1 MSPRVSTSL
10 VHLRKENRYDPVAN
24 PRLPIGIYW
33 IGLFSQ
39 FSAKLIFFSSLTHFM
54 MEKYFRL
61 CSVESA
67 HNDKG
72 KMGDLDPFMCPLES
86 F

>member
-1 MSPRVSTSL
+1 MYTSVKKTDMIQLRIPASPL
-10 VHLRKENRYDPVAN
+10 AFIELDYFLNFALN
-24 PRLPIGIYW
+24 W
-33 IGLFSQ
+33 
-39 FSAKLIFFSSLTHFM
+39 FFSSSLAHFM
-54 MEKYFRL
+54 MEKYSRL

-86 F
+86 L

>member
-1 MSPRVSTSL
+1 MSTSL
-10 VHLRKENRYDPVAN
+10 VHLCKENRYDPVAN

-33 IGLFSQ
+33 IWQFSQ
-39 FSAKLIFFSSLTHFM
+39 FCAKLIFFSSLAHFM
-54 MEKYFRL
+54 MEKYSRL

-86 F
+86 L